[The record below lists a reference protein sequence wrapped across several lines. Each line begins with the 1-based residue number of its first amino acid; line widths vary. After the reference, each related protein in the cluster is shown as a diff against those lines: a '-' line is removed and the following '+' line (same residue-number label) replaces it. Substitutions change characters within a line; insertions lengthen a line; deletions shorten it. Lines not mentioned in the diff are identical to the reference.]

1 MHALWDYPA
10 AACVFFVLHS
20 FPFLPD
26 RGSRLE
32 TEFIGFAGRGART
45 LPPSGAHFPFLPG
58 RGSRPETEFIGLAG
72 RGARTLRPPGAHF
85 SLLSVWG
92 SRLKTEIIG
101 FARRGAR
108 TLPPSGSSTPHS
120 FGSGFALENRIHW
133 LCGDAY
139 TNREPVDL
147 EKTAELKNQLLL
159 LFWRYWILTRI
170 KERSWAT
177 VAIPVAQ
184 LLLRR
189 GSIIPITYS
198 SDLS

>member
-1 MHALWDYPA
+1 M
-10 AACVFFVLHS
+10 
-20 FPFLPD
+20 
-26 RGSRLE
+26 
-32 TEFIGFAGRGART
+32 
-45 LPPSGAHFPFLPG
+45 PPSGAHFPFLPG

-92 SRLKTEIIG
+92 SRLKTEIIGFARRGARTLPPSGSPTPILSGRGSRSKTEIIG

>member
-1 MHALWDYPA
+1 MSTFTSKKRSNLL
-10 AACVFFVLHS
+10 CTRCGIILQRRVFFCLHS

-26 RGSRLE
+26 WGSRLE
-32 TEFIGFAGRGART
+32 TEFIG
-45 LPPSGAHFPFLPG
+45 
-58 RGSRPETEFIGLAG
+58 LAG
-72 RGARTLRPPGAHF
+72 
-85 SLLSVWG
+85 
-92 SRLKTEIIG
+92 
-101 FARRGAR
+101 RGAR

-177 VAIPVAQ
+177 VSIPVAQ

>member
-1 MHALWDYPA
+1 MCTRCGIILQQR
-10 AACVFFVLHS
+10 VFFFVLHS

-72 RGARTLRPPGAHF
+72 
-85 SLLSVWG
+85 
-92 SRLKTEIIG
+92 
-101 FARRGAR
+101 RGAR